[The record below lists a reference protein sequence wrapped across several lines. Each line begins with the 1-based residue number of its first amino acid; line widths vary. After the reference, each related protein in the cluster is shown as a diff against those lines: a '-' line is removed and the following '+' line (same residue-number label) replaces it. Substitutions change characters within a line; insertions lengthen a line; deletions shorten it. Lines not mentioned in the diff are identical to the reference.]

1 MEVSRM
7 ICPMCQAEP
16 CFLSCEIPAYL
27 KHSQAELQEE
37 YDTLQEKYKAA
48 MERIVELSRTS

>member
-1 MEVSRM
+1 M

-48 MERIVELSRTS
+48 MEKIVELSRTS